1 MTVNEKRWAILGLLV
16 NAFVWGVSWWP
27 LRQLN
32 AAGFHPLWGTLTV
45 FAPALLVVGLWY
57 RQCWRTVLT
66 NPSLWALALAAGA
79 TNVGFNWAY
88 TTGDVIRVILLF
100 YTMPAWA
107 VLLAWWLLGERPT
120 PAALFRLVIAFAGL
134 WLVLWTPGS
143 AWPLPQ
149 SAADVLALVAGFMFA
164 LNNVLLRRG
173 RNHGTGA
180 RVLAM
185 FFGAVFLNT
194 LVAFGGYSLG
204 LLEAPKPVNADWV
217 PVALGLSLAVVAANF
232 SIQYGA
238 ARLAS
243 STTSV
248 VMLSEVV
255 FGSVSAI
262 ALGAAV
268 FVPQTGVGALC
279 IMTAAMMAALARQAP
294 QPTPP
299 SAETTTANSP

>member
-1 MTVNEKRWAILGLLV
+1 
-16 NAFVWGVSWWP
+16 
-27 LRQLN
+27 
-32 AAGFHPLWGTLTV
+32 
-45 FAPALLVVGLWY
+45 
-57 RQCWRTVLT
+57 
-66 NPSLWALALAAGA
+66 
-79 TNVGFNWAY
+79 
-88 TTGDVIRVILLF
+88 
-100 YTMPAWA
+100 
-107 VLLAWWLLGERPT
+107 
-120 PAALFRLVIAFAGL
+120 
-134 WLVLWTPGS
+134 
-143 AWPLPQ
+143 
-149 SAADVLALVAGFMFA
+149 MFA